1 MIQALPV
8 IKKSETAGA
17 EWLNEKNAC
26 RDREVRISIKAFT
39 VLLSRKGGII

>member
-8 IKKSETAGA
+8 INKSETAGA
-17 EWLNEKNAC
+17 EGLNEKNAC
-26 RDREVRISIKAFT
+26 RDREERMSIKAFT